1 MLPSGAPLSEWL
13 AWLETLSPTEVNL
26 GLERTE
32 RVLERLELPRP
43 PHVLL
48 LAGTNGKGSS
58 VAMADAL
65 LRASGHRTG
74 AYTSPHI
81 HCFNERIVVDGIPAS
96 DAGLIAAFERVEAAR
111 QETELTYFEFGTLA
125 AAVVFAAADLDV
137 WILEVGLGGR
147 LDATNAIE
155 PTASLITNVSLD
167 HCDWL
172 GHDVESI
179 AFEKAGVMRSGV
191 ATVFGDKNVPA
202 TVVRQAMHK
211 GATLLQAGQ
220 DYDFDIHEGGNWS
233 WHGPSGTIEDLQAPG
248 LAGEFQTGNAAAV
261 LMLLEAAGLSDVVD
275 TNLVNKVLPEVSL
288 VGRLQ
293 RLTTDAPGSQGN
305 EWLVDVAHNPAA
317 AEVLAMTL
325 VTTRIDGETIAI
337 IGLLDDKDV
346 EGVIGPLLV
355 HVDRWIAMTADSHRA
370 IAANELARRIAN
382 LAGRAC
388 LVAESTA
395 AAIDLARRT
404 ASEND
409 RILATGSFFTV
420 SPILKQLSTHLRTK
434 S

>member
-1 MLPSGAPLSEWL
+1 MASTALPLSEWL
-13 AWLETLSPTEVNL
+13 ALLETLSPTEIKL
-26 GLERTE
+26 GLERTA

-58 VAMADAL
+58 VAMTDAL
-65 LRASGHRTG
+65 LRASGFRTG

-81 HCFNERIVVDGIPAS
+81 SCFNERIVVDGVPAS
-96 DAGLIAAFERVEAAR
+96 DGELVAAFEGVEAAR
-111 QETELTYFEFGTLA
+111 RDTELTYFEFGTLA
-125 AAVVFAAADLDV
+125 AALIFAAAELDV

-147 LDATNAIE
+147 LDATNAID

-179 AFEKAGVMRSGV
+179 ALEKAGVMRSRIP
-191 ATVFGDKNVPA
+191 TVFGGSQVP
-202 TVVRQAMHK
+202 TSIMRQASDS
-211 GATLLQAGQ
+211 GATLLLAGR
-220 DYDFDIHEGGNWS
+220 DYDHEMHDGESWS
-233 WHGPSGTIEDLQAPG
+233 WHGPSKSIEDLRAPG
-248 LAGEFQTGNAAAV
+248 LVGEFQTGNASAV
-261 LMLLEAAGLSDVVD
+261 LMLLEAAGLSGALD
-275 TNLVNKVLPEVSL
+275 TRFVNKVLPNVSL
-288 VGRLQ
+288 KGRLQ
-293 RLTTDAPGSQGN
+293 RLILDAPGAPKN
-305 EWLVDVAHNPAA
+305 EWLIDVAHNPAA
-317 AEVLAMTL
+317 AEVLAKTL
-325 VTTRIDGETIAI
+325 AAAQIIGETTAI
-337 IGLLDDKDV
+337 VGLLDDKDV
-346 EGVIGPLLV
+346 AGVISPLIP

-370 IAANELARRIAN
+370 IAANELARRISN

-388 LVAESTA
+388 LVVESAEA
-395 AAIDLARRT
+395 AVESARRT

-420 SPILKQLSTHLRTK
+420 SPILEQLTRLSRKT

>member
-13 AWLETLSPTEVNL
+13 AWLETLSPTEINL

-32 RVLERLELPRP
+32 RVLERLDLPRP
-43 PHVLL
+43 AHVLL
-48 LAGTNGKGSS
+48 VAGTNGKGSS
-58 VAMADAL
+58 VAMTDAL
-65 LRASGHRTG
+65 LRASGLRTG

-81 HCFNERIVVDGIPAS
+81 SRFNERIVVDATPAS
-96 DAGLIAAFERVEAAR
+96 DADIIAAFERVEAAR

-137 WILEVGLGGR
+137 WVLEVGLGGR
-147 LDATNAIE
+147 LDATNAMD

-167 HCDWL
+167 HCAWL

-179 AFEKAGVMRSGV
+179 AFEKAGVMRSGIP
-191 ATVFGDKNVPA
+191 TVFGDKIVPA
-202 TVVRQAMHK
+202 SIVRQASK
-211 GATLLQAGQ
+211 SGANLLQAGR
-220 DYDFDIHEGGNWS
+220 DYDFDVHEGGTWS
-233 WHGPSGTIEDLQAPG
+233 WRGPSRTNDGLHPPG

-261 LMLLEAAGLSDVVD
+261 LMLLEAAGLSDAVD
-275 TNLVNKVLPEVSL
+275 SNLVNKVLPDVSL
-288 VGRLQ
+288 VGRMQ
-293 RLTTDAPGSQGN
+293 RLMVDAPGSQGN

-317 AEVLAMTL
+317 AEALATNL
-325 VTTRIDGETIAI
+325 RATRIDGETIAI
-337 IGLLDDKDV
+337 VGLLDDKDV
-346 EGVIGPLLV
+346 EGVIGPLIP

-370 IAANELARRIAN
+370 IAANELARRVAN

-388 LVAESTA
+388 LVAESAA
-395 AAIDLARRT
+395 AAIESARRT
-404 ASEND
+404 ASKND

-420 SPILKQLSTHLRTK
+420 SPILELLTTLSRTK